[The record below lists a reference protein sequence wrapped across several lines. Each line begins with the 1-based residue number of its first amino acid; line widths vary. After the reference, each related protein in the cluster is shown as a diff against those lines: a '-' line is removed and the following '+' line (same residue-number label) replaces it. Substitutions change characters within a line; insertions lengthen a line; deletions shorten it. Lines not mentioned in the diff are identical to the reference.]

1 MYWLLSALSGIASL
15 AALVCF
21 IMVVIQMF
29 QHNMTGL
36 GIVCI
41 VLFLC
46 IGIGGI
52 IALIVGWQNADRWRI
67 RNLMQ
72 IYTVSIIAAYVLSG
86 AAWLIAPKVYVIAG

>member
-1 MYWLLSALSGIASL
+1 LATQRPESGIASL
-15 AALVCF
+15 VALVCF

-29 QHNMTGL
+29 HHNMNGL

-52 IALIVGWQNADRWRI
+52 IALVVGWQNADRWRI

-86 AAWLIAPKVYVIAG
+86 AAWLFAPKVYVITS